1 MCEGLKSILNKAG
14 IVPTRA
20 AAILD
25 VIGERTFHMKTLAF
39 TIGGFPNFF
48 SIFKDSP
55 LREMLCPQII
65 V

>member
-1 MCEGLKSILNKAG
+1 
-14 IVPTRA
+14 VPTWT
-20 AAILD
+20 AAILE
-25 VIGERTFHMKTLAF
+25 VICERTFHIKTLAF
-39 TIGGFPNFF
+39 TIGGFPDFF